1 MLLEPGEKFVPEETV
16 HNDFGMLV
24 SVAAMMHRREIE
36 RGNKI
41 TGREIAGG
49 VLKREKYQFGDNW
62 IAIVNNESH
71 PIRIAVSESSTVEVH
86 TDGRNYVIESEWRP
100 GRSLFYGLI
109 NNEEVCMRM
118 ERTGKGF
125 LMRHAGYQGEIRI
138 ISSLAAEL
146 LNRMPKKKLA
156 DTSKQLLSPM
166 PGLLV
171 SLEVSVG
178 DEVMTGDALAV
189 VEAMKM
195 ENQLFSE
202 REGVIAKIHF
212 EPGDSLEVGQIILE
226 LK

>member
-1 MLLEPGEKFVPEETV
+1 
-16 HNDFGMLV
+16 
-24 SVAAMMHRREIE
+24 
-36 RGNKI
+36 
-41 TGREIAGG
+41 
-49 VLKREKYQFGDNW
+49 
-62 IAIVNNESH
+62 
-71 PIRIAVSESSTVEVH
+71 
-86 TDGRNYVIESEWRP
+86 
-100 GRSLFYGLI
+100 
-109 NNEEVCMRM
+109 
-118 ERTGKGF
+118 
-125 LMRHAGYQGEIRI
+125 
-138 ISSLAAEL
+138 
-146 LNRMPKKKLA
+146 MPKKKIA